1 MSLDKKSC
9 LLGLP
14 IRLKWL
20 NVIEKQHNQS
30 FKEGRMNRNSFAS
43 ILQEHFTM
51 NLPEY
56 LATLRQ
62 MVEINSFTAY
72 APGVNELGQLT
83 AKLFAELGFE
93 AEFIQSTIPHYG
105 QHLVL
110 TRNGRTHK
118 TIGLVSHL
126 DTVFPAEEE
135 VRNDF
140 HWREAGE
147 RIYGPGTVD
156 IKGGTV
162 LIYMMLDALSMHAPE
177 QFEAIN
183 WVILIDAAEEA
194 EAEDFGQLC
203 IDRLEGPDTL
213 ACLIFEGGSKVD
225 DTYQVVVAR
234 KGMAIFQVK
243 AEGRSSHA
251 GSYHANGANALVQMA
266 HTILKLA
273 AITDYSR
280 DVTVNVGTM
289 RGGVVTNRVPHEAEA
304 WLEMRTF
311 KPDVYA
317 ETVDQIL
324 ALNGQADVVS
334 SADGYSCSVAVDLY
348 RKTPPWGRNAATDGL
363 FAIWRQAG
371 EALGFTVLPEERG
384 GLSDGNHFWERIPS
398 LDGLGPSGGNAHCSE
413 RSADGS
419 KDQEFVLVTSLVPKA
434 TLNTMAVLHL
444 IGAFV

>member
-1 MSLDKKSC
+1 
-9 LLGLP
+9 
-14 IRLKWL
+14 
-20 NVIEKQHNQS
+20 
-30 FKEGRMNRNSFAS
+30 MNRNSFPS
-43 ILQEHFTM
+43 ILEQHFQQ
-51 NLPEY
+51 NLSGY
-56 LATLRQ
+56 LAALRR
-62 MVEINSFTAY
+62 MVEINSFTAN
-72 APGVNELGQLT
+72 APGVNALGQMT
-83 AKLFAELGFE
+83 AAWFARLGFQ
-93 AEFIQSTIPHYG
+93 AEFVQSTMPNYG

-110 TRNGRTHK
+110 TRQGLTHK

-135 VRNDF
+135 IRNNF
-140 HWREAGE
+140 HWREQGE

-162 LIYMMLDALSMHAPE
+162 LIYMMLDALAQHAPE
-177 QFEAIN
+177 QFEAIT
-183 WVILIDAAEEA
+183 WVILLDAAEEA

-203 IDRLEGPDTL
+203 LDRLEGPDTL

-225 DTYQVVVAR
+225 NTYQVVVAR

-243 AEGRSSHA
+243 TEGRSSHA
-251 GSYHANGANALVQMA
+251 GSYHALGANALVQMA

-280 DVTVNVGTM
+280 DVTVNVGTVH
-289 RGGVVTNRVPHEAEA
+289 GGVVTNRVPHEAEA

-317 ETVDQIL
+317 ETVAQIL

-334 SADGYSCSVAVDLY
+334 SADGYSCSVAVNLY
-348 RKTPPWGRNAATDGL
+348 RKTPPWGRNDATDGL
-363 FAIWRQAG
+363 YAIWQQAG
-371 EALGFTVLPEERG
+371 AELGFTVLPEERG
-384 GLSDGNHFWERIPS
+384 GLSDGNHFWQRIPT

-419 KDQEFVLVTSLVPKA
+419 KDQEYVLVTSFVPKA
-434 TLNTMAVLHL
+434 TLNTMALLDL
-444 IGAFV
+444 IGAFDETA